1 MAYRGTTGRF
11 VGRAEELARLRD
23 LLAYTADGQP
33 LVAPVRGEAGVGK
46 TRLVDQLAGI
56 AADQGVLVLRGGCVP
71 LGEEGVPFAPV
82 SEALRGLAR
91 ELDPDELQ
99 AVAGP
104 ARAEVGRLVPD
115 LAWGDGEAAGSAVR
129 RAGQGRLFDLLLEV
143 VERLAAR
150 GSLLLGGAPPRRR
163 GRRRRQSPRPGLR
176 RSRLAAER

>member
-1 MAYRGTTGRF
+1 VT
-11 VGRAEELARLRD
+11 
-23 LLAYTADGQP
+23 
-33 LVAPVRGEAGVGK
+33 LVSGEAGVGK

-56 AADQGVLVLRGGCVP
+56 AADQGVLVLRSGCVP

-115 LAWGDGEAAGSAVR
+115 LAWGDGETAGSAVR
-129 RAGQGRLFDLLLEV
+129 RAGQGRLFDLLLGWSSGWPPEG
-143 VERLAAR
+143 RCCWSWR
-150 GSLLLGGAPPRRR
+150 TCTGPTAPPATW
-163 GRRRRQSPRPGLR
+163 SPTWPPTFATVRC
-176 RSRLAAER
+176 